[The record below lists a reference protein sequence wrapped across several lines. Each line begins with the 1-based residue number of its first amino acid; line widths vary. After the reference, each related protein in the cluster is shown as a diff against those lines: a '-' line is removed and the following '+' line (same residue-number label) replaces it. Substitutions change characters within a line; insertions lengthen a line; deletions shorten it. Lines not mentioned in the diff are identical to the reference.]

1 MSNGNGP
8 GQGSNGQPVPVG
20 TGEVRTFPASHPS
33 RGARRSS
40 SSCEGEPD
48 DDGNPWSRCS
58 EANSTNEEL
67 TEPLLLLFAQIRHS
81 TQGPKA
87 LRGFSFGK
95 NNSFM
100 ANHCGSR
107 NR

>member
-40 SSCEGEPD
+40 SSCEGESD
-48 DDGNPWSRCS
+48 AYGNPWSRCS
-58 EANSTNEEL
+58 EANSTNKEL
-67 TEPLLLLFAQIRHS
+67 TEPVKSLIRYWPATVQGVVWVNHRMYGVVMRINAVPLFDN
-81 TQGPKA
+81 P
-87 LRGFSFGK
+87 
-95 NNSFM
+95 
-100 ANHCGSR
+100 
-107 NR
+107 